1 MDKDVLYAWTILEEH
16 WGDSQAQQIE
26 TVDGGVNDTAYQND
40 PAVSDPADDSARKR
54 KAGARVCRG
63 RSGDTWNRSGRA
75 IYRRHSMK
83 AQSIVRGER
92 ELIREIFMRILRDRL
107 RRLLARLP
115 RKKR

>member
-1 MDKDVLYAWTILEEH
+1 
-16 WGDSQAQQIE
+16 
-26 TVDGGVNDTAYQND
+26 
-40 PAVSDPADDSARKR
+40 
-54 KAGARVCRG
+54 
-63 RSGDTWNRSGRA
+63 
-75 IYRRHSMK
+75 MK